1 MTFSISEI
9 NTLIPDKFK
18 YLNFLTGELLKY
30 YPEHAKFINSR
41 FDSESNDNLVLADKL
56 SEQIITI
63 VEKDI
68 VSYVN
73 GYIWTCDTVLE
84 EEIHF
89 RRNNC
94 KYRLSKF
101 QDAYDEVYS
110 RPEVMV
116 PYMKGLLL
124 TQVFWKNH
132 MLVHTYFNQ
141 FLEKFNRKGTYI
153 EIGAGHGLFLANAC
167 RFLSDKF
174 DIQAWDISE
183 SSLKETRNCLK
194 KLNIGREFHL
204 IKQDFNNVKDSRGK
218 ADLLVFSEIL
228 EHLEDPLRV
237 LVTLKNLLNNDGVL
251 FLNAPVNSPAPDHI
265 TNWDTPDQLISQVR
279 EAGFEVL
286 EEYIIP
292 ATGLTIDKALKY
304 KGAIS
309 VVLIAQNS

>member
-1 MTFSISEI
+1 M
-9 NTLIPDKFK
+9 IPENFK
-18 YLNFLTGELLKY
+18 NLRFLTEELLKHF
-30 YPEHAKFINSR
+30 PEHAKFINSR
-41 FDSESNDNLVLADKL
+41 FDSESIDNLTFADKL

-63 VEKDI
+63 AEKDAG
-68 VSYVN
+68 SYMN
-73 GYIWTCDTVLE
+73 GYKWTCSTVLE

-94 KYRLSKF
+94 RYRLSKF

-110 RPEVMV
+110 RPEVME

-132 MLVHTYFNQ
+132 MLVHTYFSQ
-141 FLEKFNRKGTYI
+141 FLEQFKQKGTYI

-167 RFLSDKF
+167 RFLPDEF

-183 SSLKETRNCLK
+183 SSLKETRNCLE
-194 KLNIGREFHL
+194 KLGIHRKIQL
-204 IKQDFNNVKDSRGK
+204 IKQDFNKVTQSRDK

-237 LVTLKNLLNNDGVL
+237 LGALKNLLNNDGVL

-265 TNWDTPDQLISQVR
+265 TNWDTPDKLISQVR
-279 EAGFEVL
+279 ETGFEVL

-292 ATGLTIDKALKY
+292 ATGLTIDKALKQ

-309 VVLIAQNS
+309 VVLFAKNK